1 MPYAAGI
8 CEQRNLR
15 SSRILEM
22 ASVASA
28 VLENMKEEVM
38 CPICLELL
46 VEPQSL
52 DCGHSFC
59 SACITGN
66 YKSSV
71 AKNVESRCP
80 VCRISYQLESLRP
93 NRHVANIIE
102 RIKEL
107 QLNSEEEQKVDLCAQ
122 HQEKLLLFC
131 KEDGKLICWLCERS
145 QKHRGHHTF
154 LVEDVVQEYQE
165 KLQEALKKLMKEQE
179 ESEKLKAGVQEE
191 ITSWKDQIQ
200 SERLAIEA
208 EFQQLKDILDSM
220 EQDELQKLKE
230 EEEHILN
237 SLTESESQ
245 LTQQSQLLQNLVS
258 EAKIYLMRPSIE
270 MLQDVNDIID
280 RTETF
285 TLQKPK
291 TFLQEQRK
299 PFEAQYLKKWMQ
311 NYKELTDAEHYWAHV
326 TLTPSNNPNIVI
338 SENKRRLEYIKLPH
352 ENNSGS
358 MFLISLPPVVTR
370 PYPKGILGH
379 PAFTS
384 GKNYWEVDVSEKTAW
399 TLGVYQPKLGP
410 TQTPLFPQQ
419 GSKYKPVRG
428 YWVIGLRGQ
437 SHVFYEEKPIFET
450 LTTPSCRIGVF
461 LDYEAGTVSFFS
473 VIHPIYLIYRFSGCI
488 FSDKVYPYFNPMQC
502 QIPMTLC

>member
-1 MPYAAGI
+1 
-8 CEQRNLR
+8 
-15 SSRILEM
+15 M
-22 ASVASA
+22 ASMASA

-66 YKSSV
+66 YKSSE
-71 AKNVESRCP
+71 AKDVESRCP
-80 VCRISYQLESLRP
+80 VCRVSYQLENLRP

-107 QLNSEEEQKVDLCAQ
+107 DLSSEEEQKVDLCAH

-154 LVEDVVQEYQE
+154 LIEDVVQEYQE

-200 SERLAIEA
+200 GERLTIES

-220 EQDELQKLKE
+220 EQNELQKLRE
-230 EEEHILN
+230 EEDHILS
-237 SLTESESQ
+237 SLAESKSQ
-245 LTQQSQLLQNLVS
+245 LTQQSQLLQNLIS
-258 EAKIYLMRPSIE
+258 EGKIYLMRPSIE
-270 MLQDVNDIID
+270 MLQDVNDIIG
-280 RTETF
+280 RTKTF

-291 TFLQEQRK
+291 TFLKKQRK
-299 PFEAQYLKKWMQ
+299 PFEAQHLKKWMQ
-311 NYKELTDAEHYWAHV
+311 NYKELTDAQHHWANV

-338 SENKRRLEYIKLPH
+338 SENKREVKYTEFFHGNVSFGFKSTYNLTGI
-352 ENNSGS
+352 
-358 MFLISLPPVVTR
+358 PVLTR
-370 PYPKGILGH
+370 PYSEGILGH

-399 TLGVYQPKLGP
+399 ILGVCQPKLGP
-410 TQTPLFPQQ
+410 TQTPFFPQQ
-419 GSKYKPVRG
+419 GSKYKPVHG
-428 YWVIGLRGQ
+428 YWVIGLQGQ
-437 SHVFYEEKPIFET
+437 SHVFYEKNPIFVT
-450 LTTPSCRIGVF
+450 LTMPSRRIGVF

-473 VIHPIYLIYRFSGCI
+473 VTHPVYLMYKFSGCS
-488 FSDKVYPYFNPMQC
+488 FSNEVFPYFNPMTC
-502 QIPMTLC
+502 PKPMTLC